1 MKETCH
7 DYIHTSIKI
16 LEEITRRSGGVKLR
30 EDNILFMLS
39 IRLKDLC
46 NKYGIF
52 IMSAT
57 QLNSDYQDSET
68 PDQNLLR
75 GAKSIA
81 DKIDYG
87 SILLEVR
94 QHDLEKI
101 EKILASNIFDT
112 PTIKISIYKNRRG
125 RYKGMYLWCKSD
137 LSTCRITPMFATS
150 WNYEI
155 IELNDLKIKVEEDG
169 AFNVD

>member
-1 MKETCH
+1 M
-7 DYIHTSIKI
+7 
-16 LEEITRRSGGVKLR
+16 
-30 EDNILFMLS
+30 
-39 IRLKDLC
+39 
-46 NKYGIF
+46 
-52 IMSAT
+52 
-57 QLNSDYQDSET
+57 
-68 PDQNLLR
+68 
-75 GAKSIA
+75 
-81 DKIDYG
+81 
-87 SILLEVR
+87 LEVR

-155 IELNDLKIKVEEDG
+155 IELNDLKIKVEEEG
-169 AFNVD
+169 AFCAE